1 MSARRSSR
9 TATPTPTAAAS
20 TPDPAAPDDQ
30 AVPIFDQAGQARLL
44 EQMSAFLAQHQAMQ
58 DRDANAAN
66 AQRQAI
72 DEVQASVSRRF
83 TEQSREA
90 DFAAAQAA
98 HDRRNFVIGA
108 HNNLTLVLTK
118 SFLRMK
124 FLGEDTQAIRQAIE
138 TNLAPEARANF
149 PAMPLIEN
157 LYKTITSEQYK
168 LQAEIER
175 VRLTDRFKGTHG
187 RLPAIRDRFS
197 DAWSARIQNRTEWSD
212 TILAED
218 LTWLAR
224 EAKDLQNHLDSATML
239 DSVAN
244 NKKRNNNGNRGGRQ
258 VRGRG
263 GRNNRGGG
271 GSSRGNGNRQAATA
285 GAEAVVGE

>member
-9 TATPTPTAAAS
+9 ATATPTPAAAAS

-30 AVPIFDQAGQARLL
+30 AVPLFDQADQARLL
-44 EQMSAFLAQHQAMQ
+44 QQMSAFLAQQQAMQ

-72 DEVQASVSRRF
+72 NEVQANVSRRF

-108 HNNLTLVLTK
+108 HNNMTLVLTK
-118 SFLRMK
+118 SYLRMK

-138 TNLAPEARANF
+138 TNLAPEVYANF
-149 PAMPLIEN
+149 PAVPLLQN
-157 LYKTITSEQYK
+157 LHKTITGEQYK

-197 DAWSARIQNRTEWSD
+197 DAWSARIHNRTEWSD

-263 GRNNRGGG
+263 GRNNRGVVE
-271 GSSRGNGNRQAATA
+271 AAETA
-285 GAEAVVGE
+285 IVKQLRPVPKL